1 MIHNNHD
8 IINFSYRNHLGKLNR
23 KNTTNTNSKIWEI
36 CNNYKPDLVILGH
49 NNVLD
54 INTLEKIKNNVK
66 SKVILWYEDALS
78 KKGQGPSWRSNLN
91 LIQNNSHL
99 IDRYFTTTHPDNISN
114 TNIKKSK
121 LFFLPMLV
129 DKNIENLHLFNIKNK
144 FKDLFFAISHG
155 VNFGKLKDNKVDER
169 EIFVN
174 NLFKHNNN
182 IKFNILGIAN
192 ENPKWN
198 YEFYKE
204 LSKCKMA
211 LNLSRGK
218 PIKYSTSNRIAS
230 LVANGIYTFIDRQT
244 KFDDFFDENE
254 MGFYKNEVDLLQKI
268 ESIKDDEKKIFNF
281 SKNGMRK
288 YFKLFNNKLI
298 TKYIIDRTFNSN
310 DDKEQIWEKY

>member
-1 MIHNNHD
+1 MHISNFGLKNDHRIFNISIAKKLSNGFIRNGHD
-8 IINFSYRNHLGKLNR
+8 VIDFDYKSFTNFPLTTYNIDKKILSIVENYRPN
-23 KNTTNTNSKIWEI
+23 
-36 CNNYKPDLVILGH
+36 LVLFGH
-49 NNVLD
+49 NNILNK
-54 INTLEKIKNNVK
+54 NTLVLLKKNYK
-66 SKVILWYEDALS
+66 CSLALWYEDHVV
-78 KKGQGPSWRSNLN
+78 KGDPNFRKNLD
-91 LIQNNSHL
+91 LIEKNHGL
-99 IDRYFTTTHPDNISN
+99 IDQYFITTAPSK
-114 TNIKKSK
+114 IKTIIPKIK
-121 LFFLPMLV
+121 INFLPIPV
-129 DKNIENLHLFNIKNK
+129 DPNIEYGHFYENPKE
-144 FKDLFFAISHG
+144 KDLFFAISHG

-169 EIFVN
+169 ENFVN

-254 MGFYKNEVDLLQKI
+254 IGFNKKKVDLLKKI
-268 ESIKDDEKKIFNF
+268 E
-281 SKNGMRK
+281 
-288 YFKLFNNKLI
+288 
-298 TKYIIDRTFNSN
+298 
-310 DDKEQIWEKY
+310 